1 VSLISMHATLRITG
15 RATATGHS
23 RLRALLALSCL
34 CLAGCPK
41 PPAVEEA
48 PVQQAEVVSFSEG
61 SPVRSLVAIP
71 PYVFSASRRGLDRWG
86 PSPAQSLQLSAEHG
100 LPGDHVESMAHD
112 PMRNWLWIATD
123 SGITRYE
130 LGGGTFSEI
139 PVPPPKLDL
148 MPLTPAVIEPAGDGG
163 LWLGHAR
170 GLFYASPTGGWSETA
185 IRERITALHRTPDGT
200 LWAGT
205 ERGIIQ
211 IVPGGD
217 SLRYGATQGCDVERV
232 RFIATAPGDVPLV
245 VGDNAAGE
253 QRVVIMVEQ
262 RCASYRVAPS
272 VPWLSAARRGSE
284 LLVLTPGRVYSL
296 QTAPPAG
303 PRGLRRDGMRL
314 LPVVWNT
321 SLGPAAKNPFT
332 ILSLDEVEVPAGA
345 RILAASSDEILVGTH
360 NLGTVR
366 FARGSTVWLRRGEL
380 VAGATKLSVACVG
393 ARDCYLGTGSRGWH
407 FEGDGFSPV
416 ERPGSGVLAFA
427 RSPRRE
433 IYAVVRGEDERR
445 LFVERLDGST
455 WARVSGVEIDTPGVR
470 AEVPFARF
478 GSDGVLWVGL
488 QYREELGALRPY
500 GLAHVDVSRGTVRYH
515 GGERRTRRSPP
526 SLAVPSM
533 VTELAF
539 LESGEAWLA
548 STEGAVQIRDGTVV
562 VHRETERGLKT
573 ELVRGIATSRDGK
586 VFVASRAGVGVWDG
600 KSWTYPELLRDPVN
614 DVAVG
619 RDGRLWMATDRGLA
633 VYDGSSVRNIDTHR
647 GMLENQID
655 EAVIDAVGRVWVRS
669 SKGISI
675 AAP

>member
-1 VSLISMHATLRITG
+1 MHATLRITG
-15 RATATGHS
+15 RAAGTRRS
-23 RLRALLALSCL
+23 RMLVPLAISCM
-34 CLAGCPK
+34 CVAGCPK
-41 PPAVEEA
+41 PPPVEEA

-61 SPVRSLVAIP
+61 SPVRALAVIP

-100 LPGDHVESMAHD
+100 LPGDTVEAMAHD

-130 LGGGTFSEI
+130 IGSGTFAEI
-139 PVPPPKLDL
+139 PPPPPKLEL
-148 MPLTPAVIEPAGDGG
+148 MPLTLAVIEPAGDGG

-205 ERGIIQ
+205 EHGIIQ

-232 RFIATAPGDVPLV
+232 RFIATGPGDVPLV
-245 VGDNAAGE
+245 VGDNVAGE
-253 QRVVIMVEQ
+253 QRVVIMVQQ
-262 RCASYRVAPS
+262 RCASYRVAPN
-272 VPWLSAARRGSE
+272 VPWLSAAQRGSE
-284 LLVLTPGRVYSL
+284 LLVLTPGQVYSL

-321 SLGPAAKNPFT
+321 SLGATKNPFT
-332 ILSLDEVEVPAGA
+332 ILTVDEVEVPTGA
-345 RILAASSDEILVGTH
+345 RILAASTDEILVGTL
-360 NLGTVR
+360 NLGTAR

-380 VAGATKLSVACVG
+380 VTGATKLSVAC
-393 ARDCYLGTGSRGWH
+393 AAANNCYLGTGSRGWH
-407 FEGDGFSPV
+407 FDGEGFEPV
-416 ERPGSGVLAFA
+416 DRPGSGVLAFA
-427 RSPRRE
+427 RGPGRG
-433 IYAVVRGEDERR
+433 IYAVIRGEDERR
-445 LFVERLDGST
+445 LFIERLDGSA
-455 WARVSGVEIDTPGVR
+455 WARVSGVELETLGVR

-478 GSDGVLWVGL
+478 GPDGVLWVGL

-500 GLAHVDVSRGTVRYH
+500 GLAQVDVSRGAVTYH
-515 GGERRTRRSPP
+515 HRERRKRRSPAP
-526 SLAVPSM
+526 LPIPSM

-539 LESGEAWLA
+539 ARDGESWLA
-548 STEGAVQIRDGTVV
+548 STEGAVQIRDGNVV
-562 VHRETERGLKT
+562 VHKETERGLKT
-573 ELVRGIATSRDGK
+573 ELVRGIATNRDGK
-586 VFVASRAGVGVWDG
+586 VFVASRAGVGEFDG
-600 KSWTYPELLRDPVN
+600 KSWSYPELLREPVN

-619 RDGRLWMATDRGLA
+619 RDGRLWMATDHGLA
-633 VYDGSSVRNIDTHR
+633 VYDGSDVRNIDIHR

-655 EAVIDAVGRVWVRS
+655 EVVVDTTGRIWVRS
-669 SKGISI
+669 SKGISLV
-675 AAP
+675 AP

>member
-1 VSLISMHATLRITG
+1 MHATLRIRG
-15 RATATGHS
+15 RAAAPRHG
-23 RLRALLALSCL
+23 RALLALSCL
-34 CLAGCPK
+34 CIAGCPK
-41 PPAVEEA
+41 QPVVEEA
-48 PVQQAEVVSFSEG
+48 PVQQSEVVSFSEG
-61 SPVRSLVAIP
+61 SPVRALVTIP

-100 LPGDHVESMAHD
+100 LPGDYVEAMAHD
-112 PMRNWLWIATD
+112 PIRNWLWIATD

-148 MPLTPAVIEPAGDGG
+148 MPLTPVVIEPAGDGG
-163 LWLGHAR
+163 LWLGHPR

-205 ERGIIQ
+205 EHGIIQ

-272 VPWLSAARRGSE
+272 VPWLSAAQRGSE
-284 LLVLTPGRVYSL
+284 LLVLTPGQVYSL
-296 QTAPPAG
+296 QAAPPAG

-345 RILAASSDEILVGTH
+345 RIIAASSDEILIGTH
-360 NLGTVR
+360 NLGTAR

-380 VAGATKLSVACVG
+380 VAGANKLSLACAG

-407 FEGDGFSPV
+407 FEGEGFSPV
-416 ERPGSGVLAFA
+416 ERPGRGVLAFA

-433 IYAVVRGEDERR
+433 IYAVIRGEDERR
-445 LFVERLDGST
+445 LFVERLDDTT
-455 WARVSGVEIDTPGVR
+455 WARVAGVELETPGVR

-478 GSDGVLWVGL
+478 GSDGMLWVGL

-515 GGERRTRRSPP
+515 GRERRTRRSQ
-526 SLAVPSM
+526 SLPVPSM

-548 STEGAVQIRDGTVV
+548 STEGAVQIRDRTVV

-573 ELVRGIATSRDGK
+573 ELVRGIATSSDGK

-633 VYDGSSVRNIDTHR
+633 VYDGSSVRHIDTHR

-655 EAVIDAVGRVWVRS
+655 EVVVDAVGRVWVRS